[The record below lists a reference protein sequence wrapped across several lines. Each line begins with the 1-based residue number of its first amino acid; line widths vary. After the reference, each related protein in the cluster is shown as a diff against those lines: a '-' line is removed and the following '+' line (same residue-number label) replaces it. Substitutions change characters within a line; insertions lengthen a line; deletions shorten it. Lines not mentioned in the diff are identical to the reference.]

1 MEKENE
7 IIEKLTVFL
16 KRNLV
21 GTTVPRERRIFVYI
35 KSKALKKA
43 VEYLVK
49 DLRFKHLSTI
59 TGVDLGAE
67 IEVMYHLAYEGAIE
81 LSLGF
86 TVPKNN
92 PSVPTITDLI
102 PGAVLYEREVHDL
115 LGVNFEGHP
124 DLSPLVLPEGWPQDV
139 YPLRKEHG
147 LEQLRE
153 MTSKSRGEKQN
164 ELRSDS

>member
-16 KRNLV
+16 KRNIV
-21 GTTVPRERRIFVYI
+21 GTAVPRERRIFVYI
-35 KSKALKKA
+35 RSKALKNVVK
-43 VEYLVK
+43 YLVK
-49 DLRFKHLSTI
+49 ELKFKHLSTI
-59 TGVDLGAE
+59 TGMDLGAE
-67 IEVMYHLAYEGAIE
+67 IEVMYHLAYQGSIE
-81 LSLGF
+81 LSLGL

-92 PSVPTITDLI
+92 PSVSTVTDLI

-124 DLSPLVLPEGWPQDV
+124 DLSPLVLPEGWPRDV

-153 MTSKSRGEKQN
+153 MTSKSRGEKL
-164 ELRSDS
+164 E